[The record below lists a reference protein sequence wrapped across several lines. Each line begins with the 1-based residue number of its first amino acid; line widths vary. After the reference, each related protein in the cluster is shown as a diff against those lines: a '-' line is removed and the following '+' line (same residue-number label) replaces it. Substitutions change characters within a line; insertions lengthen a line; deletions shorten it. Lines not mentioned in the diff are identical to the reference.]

1 MGSQRTNQ
9 ESIRIDAEALVAWL
23 EPEMHR
29 ALESLEGPIALLPGM
44 VNYHL
49 GFVDASFERVELP
62 ASARGKRFRPAIA
75 MLACAAVGG
84 DPERAAPLG
93 AAIEILHNF
102 TLIHDDIQDQSPTRR
117 HRPTVWSQWG
127 VAQAINA
134 GDAAFAAAQ
143 IALLNLRDRHADS
156 DLILRLAAEFNR
168 MTIQI
173 VQGQALD
180 LEFEGRD
187 NVTPDA
193 YLNMIELKTGVIVRF
208 AAWAG
213 ALLGGADEERAALFA
228 DFGRSLG
235 IGFQVRDDLL
245 GIWGATATTGK
256 AEADDIRR
264 RKQSLPIVILRGRA
278 SAADKAIL
286 DRLYHAPE
294 IAESG
299 IQEVLALLERHTV
312 REAVEER
319 IAEFHHEAAH
329 ALAEAANEGIN
340 PARDALT
347 SLVSMLADREH

>member
-49 GFVDASFERVELP
+49 GFVDATFERAELP
-62 ASARGKRFRPAIA
+62 VSARGKRFRPAIA

-143 IALLNLRDRHADS
+143 IA
-156 DLILRLAAEFNR
+156 
-168 MTIQI
+168 
-173 VQGQALD
+173 
-180 LEFEGRD
+180 
-187 NVTPDA
+187 P
-193 YLNMIELKTGVIVRF
+193 Y
-208 AAWAG
+208 
-213 ALLGGADEERAALFA
+213 
-228 DFGRSLG
+228 
-235 IGFQVRDDLL
+235 
-245 GIWGATATTGK
+245 
-256 AEADDIRR
+256 
-264 RKQSLPIVILRGRA
+264 
-278 SAADKAIL
+278 
-286 DRLYHAPE
+286 
-294 IAESG
+294 
-299 IQEVLALLERHTV
+299 
-312 REAVEER
+312 
-319 IAEFHHEAAH
+319 
-329 ALAEAANEGIN
+329 
-340 PARDALT
+340 
-347 SLVSMLADREH
+347 